1 MQKTPNRSLQWRK
14 ANPEKARLI
23 GWRYE
28 LKKLYGITVEQYN
41 EMLESQGGVC
51 AICHDNNIRE
61 LKLAVDHDH
70 ETGKVRGL
78 LCDRCNRGIGLL
90 RTIKNV
96 KSAYKYLK
104 ENQ

>member
-1 MQKTPNRSLQWRK
+1 VDWRK

-28 LKKLYGITVEQYN
+28 LKSLYGITVEQY
-41 EMLESQGGVC
+41 EAMLELQNGVC
-51 AICHDNNIRE
+51 AICGGINTRK

-70 ETGKVRGL
+70 DTGKVRGL

-90 RTIKNV
+90 RDSNNITN
-96 KSAYKYLK
+96 ALKYLE
-104 ENQ
+104 ENK